1 MGVVATARGR
11 RAAAFA
17 ARLARSARRLLHGLR
32 LADAELSLVVVSD
45 RKMRAL
51 NRRYRGVD
59 RPTDVLSLSLRVRAG
74 PPPDRPLGDVA
85 ISLETARRQAAAR
98 GERLERE
105 GQRLLRH
112 ARLSTPGSS

>member
-17 ARLARSARRLLHGLR
+17 ARLARSARRLLRGLR

-59 RPTDVLSLSLRVRAG
+59 RPTDVLSFSLREGAG
-74 PPPDRPLGDVA
+74 PPPDGLLCDVVVFLDA
-85 ISLETARRQAAAR
+85 AHTQAGVSGGR
-98 GERLERE
+98 
-105 GQRLLRH
+105 
-112 ARLSTPGSS
+112 